1 MKATIEFNGKSAVI
15 ELTPDQLAQAKK
27 QTSHFTNIK
36 TLQDALDY
44 VGETTDHF
52 NQRTQFDDDAQKAG
66 KELEVIVL
74 AVRQGNTLGQNQCD
88 EWYYPL
94 FYSKR
99 SASGFSFID
108 YVFDRSGSLV
118 GSRLC
123 VESAEK
129 AEYLGNQF
137 ADIYDRYLNANDLVI
152 ENQTPHLAEPK
163 TFNSYQDIKT
173 IEDACAAQG
182 IEPIAFLDGI
192 KNLSPDTNA
201 YEQLKVVVRA
211 LNGGE
216 HMDYKDVDEYK
227 YFPYFNSVGSA
238 SGFSFRGCIYDRS
251 YSDVGSRLVFP
262 TRKALEYVAKKHY
275 ALYRDIYVID

>member
-1 MKATIEFNGKSAVI
+1 MKATIQFNGKSAVI
-15 ELTPDQLAQAKK
+15 ELTSDQLAQAKK

-44 VGETTDHF
+44 VGETIEHF
-52 NQRTQFDDDAQKAG
+52 NHRTQFDDDAQKAG

-74 AVRQGNTLGQNQCD
+74 AVRQGNTLGQKQGD

-99 SASGFSFID
+99 SASGFSFCD
-108 YVFDRSGSLV
+108 YYCAISLSGV

-137 ADIYDRYLNANDLVI
+137 ADIYDRYLNANNLDI
-152 ENQTPHLAEPK
+152 ENQKPHLAEPK
-163 TFNSYQDIKT
+163 IFNSYKDIKT
-173 IEDACAAQG
+173 IEDACAALG
-182 IEPIAFLDGI
+182 IEPITFLDGI
-192 KNLSPDTNA
+192 KNLTPDTNA

-216 HMDYKDVDEYK
+216 HMDYKDEEEYK

-238 SGFSFRGCIYDRS
+238 SGFSFRDYFFGRS
-251 YSDVGSRLVFP
+251 HSFVGSRLAYKS
-262 TRKALEYVAKKHY
+262 REIAEYAGKQFIG
-275 ALYRDIYVID
+275 LYDQHING

>member
-1 MKATIEFNGKSAVI
+1 MKATIQFNGKSAVI
-15 ELTPDQLAQAKK
+15 ELTPDQLAHAKK

-44 VGETTDHF
+44 VGETIDQF
-52 NQRTQFDDDAQKAG
+52 NHRTQFDDDAQKAG

-74 AVRQGNTLGQNQCD
+74 AVRQGNILGHNQGD
-88 EWYYPL
+88 KWYFPL

-99 SASGFSFID
+99 SASGFSFD
-108 YVFDRSGSLV
+108 DCGYGHSRSCV

-129 AEYLGNQF
+129 AEYLGKQF
-137 ADIYDRYLNANDLVI
+137 ADIYDRYLNANDLAI
-152 ENQTPHLAEPK
+152 ENQTSSSVEPK
-163 TFNSYQDIKT
+163 IFNSYKDIKT
-173 IEDACAAQG
+173 IDDACAALG
-182 IEPIAFLDGI
+182 IDLVIFLDGI
-192 KNLSPDTNA
+192 KNLTPDTNA

-216 HMDYKDVDEYK
+216 HMDYKDEDEYK

-238 SGFSFRGCIYDRS
+238 SGFSFRDCGYGH
-251 YSDVGSRLVFP
+251 SDSSVGSRLAYKS
-262 TRKALEYVAKKHY
+262 REIAEYAGKQFIG
-275 ALYRDIYVID
+275 LYDQHING